1 MLTNHKIGAVNGD
14 RTRLNLI
21 DSQVLSPECYHGID
35 NKDRSEGGNL
45 KRITLSKPVV
55 INLELL

>member
-1 MLTNHKIGAVNGD
+1 MIHKIGDMYGN
-14 RTRLNLI
+14 RTRLTLI
-21 DSQVLSPECYHGID
+21 DSEVVSQRAEHAID

-55 INLELL
+55 IILLF